1 MSDIPAVF
9 RLILQVSHLEKA
21 AEFYSKLLGF
31 KGRNIRGSR
40 YYFDCG
46 PVILALLDPSGEGEP
61 AKPAPD
67 YVYFSVNGLES
78 AQTAFPLVWCGRF
91 GRPFNDGLLSYVSFG
106 AVRRKESKI
115 VQQAAIDH
123 QMKACRVPQLK
134 VSIDSLF
141 QHDGPPLRGHG

>member
-67 YVYFSVNGLES
+67 YVYFSVNDLES
-78 AQTAFPLVWCGRF
+78 IHKRAKDLGCLSNEEVHGERAGEIVKRPWGERSFYAHDPFGNGLCFVDARTLYTGR
-91 GRPFNDGLLSYVSFG
+91 
-106 AVRRKESKI
+106 
-115 VQQAAIDH
+115 
-123 QMKACRVPQLK
+123 
-134 VSIDSLF
+134 
-141 QHDGPPLRGHG
+141 